1 MVARMTSQPSIPAS
15 IGPYPIERELGRGG
29 MGVVYLARDPRL
41 NRPVAIKVLPE
52 EVARDPMRLSRF
64 EREARTLA
72 ALNHKN
78 VGLIYGLEQVGEQ
91 RLLVLEFIPGVTL
104 TGRLTRGPMSLD
116 EAFRVCVQVAEGLE
130 AAHERDV
137 VHRDLKPDNLKITPD
152 GTVKI
157 LDFGLATTRHGE
169 GGVNPEMA
177 TLAGGSGGPLT
188 QQGMVMGTPGY
199 MSPEQARGLAM
210 DKRTDIWAFGC
221 VLYECLTGTR
231 AFNGLTASDMLVAV
245 IEREPDYNALPAR
258 TPGRI
263 RELLRKCLIKD
274 ARRRLR
280 DIGDARNEL
289 EDVLSQPQSGWYRA
303 AAGVGGSPERPRI
316 ITRLSM
322 STGEHGVANA
332 GRSSVAMS
340 PDGQAVAFIAGH
352 PPQTQLFVRRLDN
365 PEPLAI
371 PGTAG
376 AEAPFFS
383 PDGQKVAF
391 FEGGKLKRVSL
402 TGGAPTVLAA
412 APRPQG
418 GCWAEGDF
426 IYFIPDWGKGLMR
439 IPGGGGAPEVV
450 AEPDLASGEIAL
462 MCPEVLPT
470 GNAAL
475 VAVWTGAGFDAAM
488 IVAIDLRT
496 GQRRPLV
503 QGGMNP
509 RFASSGH
516 LVFTRI
522 GGGTGA
528 LLAVA
533 FDPERLEVFG
543 QPTPIEDRML
553 GSALGGAVHFDVGGD
568 GTLVY
573 APGAVWEP
581 RHALLSVER
590 AAAVLGP
597 GEESAARPVV
607 SEERSFV
614 APAVSPDGT
623 RLAVQ
628 VQGTSDHL
636 YLYDLTRGGAA
647 TRLTFQGDNAAPVW
661 SPDSTRLAFAG
672 NLNGQ
677 QAIYAI
683 AADGAGTPELLFAPA
698 HLSGGAAGSSPSP
711 CGFTRDGRHLLFT
724 LTRPQGGVEIWM
736 VTVGDPA
743 SARPIVQ
750 TSRNAWAATASPDGR
765 YVAFACDETGREEV
779 YIQQIP
785 AAGGAAGAGPTL
797 AGRRQVTPEGAGGSG
812 TGGGTAPLFLPGAG
826 GELAYR
832 SGDQIVAVR
841 VATEPNLM
849 VGRPRV
855 LAQVSF
861 LPATLHARNYDAM
874 PDGQRFVVARAEED
888 RTRVTQLNVVLN
900 WTDDLRR
907 RVPVPMI
914 AQPTRS
920 GLSHSRLP
928 LTMQAAV
935 TTPAAGQTGVGGV
948 GGVGG
953 AGGTPTPAAP
963 NTAFTE
969 AATIM
974 RPPESR

>member
-1 MVARMTSQPSIPAS
+1 MVARMTNQPSIPAS

-41 NRPVAIKVLPE
+41 NRPIAIKVLPE

-91 RLLVLEFIPGVTL
+91 RLLVLEFVPGTTL

-137 VHRDLKPDNLKITPD
+137 VHRDLKPDNLKITPE

-157 LDFGLATTRHGE
+157 LDFGLATTRQSE
-169 GGVNPEMA
+169 TALSESA
-177 TLAGGSGGPLT
+177 TLAGGSSGPLT

-199 MSPEQARGLAM
+199 MSPEQARGVAM

-221 VLYECLTGTR
+221 VLFECLSGTR

-245 IEREPDYNALPAR
+245 IEREPDFNALPAR

-274 ARRRLR
+274 SRRRLR

-303 AAGVGGSPERPRI
+303 ATGAGGGAERPRVV
-316 ITRLSM
+316 TRLNM
-322 STGEHGVANA
+322 STGENGVANA
-332 GRSSVAMS
+332 GRSSVALS
-340 PDGQAVAFIAGH
+340 PDGQVVAFIAGH
-352 PPQTQLFVRRLDN
+352 PPQTQMFVRRLDN

-383 PDGQKVAF
+383 PDGHKIAF

-426 IYFIPDWGKGLMR
+426 IYFIPDWGKGLVR
-439 IPGGGGAPEVV
+439 VPGAGGAVEVV
-450 AEPDLASGEIAL
+450 AEPDLANGEAAL
-462 MCPEVLPT
+462 LCPEVLPT

-475 VAVWTGAGFDAAM
+475 VAVWTGAGFDAAV

-543 QPTPIEDRML
+543 QPMPIEDRML

-581 RHALLSVER
+581 RHALLNVER
-590 AAAVLGP
+590 SAAVIAA
-597 GEESAARPVV
+597 GEESAAQAMV
-607 SEERSFV
+607 SEQRSFV

-636 YLYDLTRGGAA
+636 YLYDLGRAGTA
-647 TRLTFQGDNAAPVW
+647 TRLTFQGDNATPVW
-661 SPDSTRLAFAG
+661 FPDGARLAFAS
-672 NLNGQ
+672 NVNGQ
-677 QAIYAI
+677 QELYAI
-683 AADGAGTPELLFAPA
+683 AADGAGTPELLFSPA
-698 HLSGGAAGSSPSP
+698 RVTGGAVGGSPSP
-711 CGFTRDGRHLLFT
+711 CGFTRDGKHLLFT
-724 LTRPQGGVEIWM
+724 LTRPQGGAEIWM
-736 VTVGDPA
+736 VSVGDPA
-743 SARPIVQ
+743 SARPVVQ
-750 TSRNAWAATASPDGR
+750 TSRNAWGATASPDGR
-765 YVAFACDETGREEV
+765 FVAFACDETGREEV

-785 AAGGAAGAGPTL
+785 VAGGAGGAGATM
-797 AGRRQVTPEGAGGSG
+797 AGRRQVTPEATGGG
-812 TGGGTAPLFLPGAG
+812 GGGTAPLFLPGAG

-832 SGDQIVAVR
+832 SGHQVVAVR
-841 VATEPNLM
+841 VATEPNFM

-855 LAQVSF
+855 LAQLSF

-888 RTRVTQLNVVLN
+888 RSRVTQLNVVLN
-900 WTDDLRR
+900 WMDDLRR

-920 GLSHSRLP
+920 GLSNSRLP

-935 TTPAAGQTGVGGV
+935 TGAGGS
-948 GGVGG
+948 GG
-953 AGGTPTPAAP
+953 AGGATTPAAP

-974 RPPESR
+974 RPPPGG